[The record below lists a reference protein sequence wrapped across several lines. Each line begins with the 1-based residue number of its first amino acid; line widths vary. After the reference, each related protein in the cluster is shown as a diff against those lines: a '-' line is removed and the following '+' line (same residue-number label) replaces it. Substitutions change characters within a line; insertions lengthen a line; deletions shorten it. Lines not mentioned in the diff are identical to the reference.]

1 VHAPSGRCGPARPAE
16 AIAFQDDLA
25 SHLMLMLNLPAEASF
40 SLLLPGRSAT
50 AGEAEGM
57 L

>member
-1 VHAPSGRCGPARPAE
+1 MPLRGAAGPARPAE

>member
-1 VHAPSGRCGPARPAE
+1 MPLQGAAGCPAD
-16 AIAFQDDLA
+16 AIAFQDDLV
-25 SHLMLMLNLPAEASF
+25 SHRTLMLDLPAEASF
-40 SLLLPGRSAT
+40 SLLLGGRPAT